1 VFQKVLYNF
10 DIAIEAIQRNKLRA
24 FLTSLG
30 IIFGVASVIAMLAI
44 GTGAQEVVLKQMEL
58 LGTNNVIIQPVLEQ
72 SEGAVSD
79 DGGKQES
86 KKFSPGLTLDDI
98 RSIKEIVPG
107 VEYISPEIVYE
118 TSFIRN
124 ARMRTGKLVG
134 VNADYFKI
142 NNFKF
147 SEGSVFSE
155 QQIENADPVCVIGQD
170 VKSRFFAGQNPI
182 GEKIKAGNIWFT
194 VIGVLEKREVTTE
207 NIENLGIRNYN
218 LDVYAPAT
226 SVLLRFRNRA
236 LVTKSDLDRGGG
248 SMVIMGGGGIIS
260 SSTSGSGSE
269 GNTNYHQLDK
279 LIVRV
284 EDTKYSSKIAEII
297 SRMLK
302 RRHNDVVDFEIIVPE
317 QLLKQEQQTKR
328 IFSIVLSSIASISL
342 IVGGIGIMNIMLASI
357 VERYREIGVRMAVGA
372 QKRDIELQF
381 LTEALVLCISGGV
394 IGIILGMAFSYGI
407 EATAGI
413 DTVITL
419 SSIVISFGVAS
430 LIGIV
435 FGFIP
440 AKRAAQQDPVHAL
453 RHE

>member
-1 VFQKVLYNF
+1 MLQKIFYNF

-44 GTGAQEVVLKQMEL
+44 GRGAQDVVLKQMEL
-58 LGTNNVIIQPVLEQ
+58 LGTNNVIIQPIIEQ
-72 SEGAVSD
+72 KEGSVDEEA
-79 DGGKQES
+79 GKQES
-86 KKFSPGLTLDDI
+86 KKFSPGLSLDDLK
-98 RSIKEIVPG
+98 SINEILPE
-107 VEYISPEIVYE
+107 VEYISPEIIYE
-118 TSFIRN
+118 TNFIRN

-134 VNADYFKI
+134 VNSDYFKI
-142 NNFKF
+142 NNF
-147 SEGSVFSE
+147 SIAEGSVFSDL
-155 QQIENADPVCVIGQD
+155 QIENSEPVCVIGYD
-170 VKSRFFAGQNPI
+170 VKTKFFAGLDPI
-182 GEKIKAGNIWFT
+182 GEKIKAGGIWFT
-194 VIGVLEKREVTTE
+194 VVGVLEKREVTSE

-218 LDVYAPAT
+218 LDIYAPAT
-226 SVLLRFRNRA
+226 TVLLRFKNRA
-236 LVTKSDLDRGGG
+236 LVTKSDLSRGGG
-248 SMVIMGGGGIIS
+248 SMVVFSSGGGFTTS
-260 SSTSGSGSE
+260 SSSSPE
-269 GNTNYHQLDK
+269 GTTNYNQLDK

-284 EDTKYSSKIAEII
+284 TDTKYSGKVAEVI

-317 QLLKQEQQTKR
+317 QLLQQEQQTKR

-342 IVGGIGIMNIMLASI
+342 IVGGIGIMNIMLASV

-381 LTEALVLCISGGV
+381 LTEALALCISGGV
-394 IGIILGMAFSYGI
+394 VGIILGMAFSYGI
-407 EATAGI
+407 EVTAGI
-413 DTVITL
+413 ATVVTP
-419 SSIVISFGVAS
+419 SSIFISFGVAF
-430 LIGIV
+430 LIGVV